1 MKTLQNNEQKKQNE
15 MSRGEFLRSL
25 GLSGATLMALY
36 CMGTMTSCSNS
47 KDDPAP
53 TNNNNNGGNTG
64 GGGTTGVDF
73 TIDLTQNL
81 TKNGQFLISGD
92 VIVAR
97 TSTGAFVAL
106 SKVCTHQ
113 GTTIEF
119 QGNDTFKCNN
129 HGSVFLTTGAVS
141 NGPAADPLKV
151 YKTELK
157 ENNTKLRVSE

>member
-1 MKTLQNNEQKKQNE
+1 MKTFQDNEQKKQNE

-36 CMGTMTSCSNS
+36 CMGTMTSCSSS
-47 KDDPAP
+47 KDDPTP
-53 TNNNNNGGNTG
+53 NNNSGGGNS
-64 GGGTTGVDF
+64 GGGTNGVDF
-73 TIDLTQNL
+73 TVDLTQNL
-81 TKNGQFLISGD
+81 TKNGQFLYSGN

-119 QGNDTFKCNN
+119 LGNDTFKCNN
-129 HGSVFLTTGAVS
+129 HGSVFLSTGAVS
-141 NGPAADPLKV
+141 NGPAADALKV

>member
-36 CMGTMTSCSNS
+36 CMGTMTSCSSS

-64 GGGTTGVDF
+64 GVKSVDF

>member
-1 MKTLQNNEQKKQNE
+1 MKTFQDNEQKKQNE
-15 MSRGEFLRSL
+15 ISRGEFLRSL

-36 CMGTMTSCSNS
+36 CMGTMTSCSSS

-53 TNNNNNGGNTG
+53 TNNNGGNTG
-64 GGGTTGVDF
+64 GGGVKSVDF

-97 TSTGAFVAL
+97 TSTGLFVAL

>member
-1 MKTLQNNEQKKQNE
+1 MKTLQDNEQNKQNE

-36 CMGTMTSCSNS
+36 CMGTMTSCSSS

-53 TNNNNNGGNTG
+53 TNNNGGNTG
-64 GGGTTGVDF
+64 GGGVKSVDF

-97 TSTGAFVAL
+97 TSTGLFVAL